1 MDLLHSGPPESGPF
15 EDILLKIAR
24 NAIGAELGYPEK
36 ILPDH
41 PHLHC
46 LGATFVTLSLNGE
59 LRGCIG
65 SLLPVRPLGE
75 DIRENARNAAF
86 RDPRF
91 FPLAANEW
99 KFLKIG
105 ISILSPPEEL
115 FFNNLE
121 DLAEQISEKREG
133 LILRWEHRSAT
144 YLPEVWEMISD
155 PEMFLKELLKK
166 GHIPPDAKPPG
177 LRAFGYSSTVIKES

>member
-1 MDLLHSGPPESGPF
+1 MDLLHSGLPESGSF
-15 EDILLKIAR
+15 EDILPKIAR

-41 PHLHC
+41 PQLHC
-46 LGATFVTLSLNGE
+46 LGATFVTLALNGD

-65 SLLPVRPLGE
+65 SLLPVRALEE

-91 FPLAANEW
+91 FPLAPHEW
-99 KFLKIG
+99 KLMKIG
-105 ISILSPPEEL
+105 ISLLSLPEEL
-115 FFNNLE
+115 FFKNLD
-121 DLAEQISEKREG
+121 DLTSQIAEKREG
-133 LILRWEHRSAT
+133 LLLKWEHRSAT

-155 PEMFLKELLKK
+155 PGMFLDELLKK
-166 GHIPPDAKPPG
+166 GRIPSDAKPPG
-177 LRAFGYSSTVIKES
+177 LRAFGYSSTVIKET